1 QRRQDL
7 REPARQPARALPG
20 DRPGRAGQRQD
31 RQEGAAADCAGG
43 AQRGGR
49 PQVGQALRVGPH
61 RDHPAAALAA
71 SGHAAPDHQRAQ
83 PAGVLRTPA
92 GHPAAGP
99 IATSA
104 SCTAESLVSAEPSLL
119 GPREEQRWLLQYLP
133 LVKRIVSQLS
143 LQASSALDREDMEQI
158 GLLGLLDS
166 LRRYGQPDEGFARF
180 AGLRV
185 RGAIL
190 DELRRQDWRPRGVRQ
205 QTHKLRD
212 AVRELTRS
220 LGREPTDE
228 EILAHTG
235 LSEEAYQGYLVDLS
249 C

>member
-1 QRRQDL
+1 MN
-7 REPARQPARALPG
+7 
-20 DRPGRAGQRQD
+20 
-31 RQEGAAADCAGG
+31 
-43 AQRGGR
+43 
-49 PQVGQALRVGPH
+49 
-61 RDHPAAALAA
+61 
-71 SGHAAPDHQRAQ
+71 
-83 PAGVLRTPA
+83 
-92 GHPAAGP
+92 
-99 IATSA
+99 A
-104 SCTAESLVSAEPSLL
+104 SCAAEPLVPAEPSLL

-143 LQASSALDREDMEQI
+143 LQASPALDREDMEPI
-158 GLLGLLDS
+158 
-166 LRRYGQPDEGFARF
+166 GQPDDGFARF

-249 C
+249 CEAIESLDGLLQAGQEGRFGDNGFEEQVQRERLLAQVLGRLPEREQLVLTLYYQHELSLKEIALVLELSDARICQLIKQAIQRACALLNEPN